1 MTTSIVK
8 KNWKMAG
15 RDRSRPMLET
25 VECEPLIWGSDLCLF
40 NSEYYALNVAD
51 DRFVGRSISSH
62 RAC

>member
-1 MTTSIVK
+1 
-8 KNWKMAG
+8 MAG
-15 RDRSRPMLET
+15 HDRSRPMLET